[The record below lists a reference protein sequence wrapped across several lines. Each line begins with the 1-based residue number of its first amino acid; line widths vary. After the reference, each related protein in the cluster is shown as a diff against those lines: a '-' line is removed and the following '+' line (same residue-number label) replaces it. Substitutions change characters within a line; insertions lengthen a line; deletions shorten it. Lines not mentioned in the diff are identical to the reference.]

1 MQRTINM
8 TVNGQQREL
17 EVNDADTL
25 LEVLRDGL
33 KLWSVR
39 ESCGVGACGSCTVL
53 LDGRPV
59 SACFLLAARLDGRTI
74 ETVEGLGSDDALHPI
89 QQAFLEN
96 DAAQCGYC
104 TPGFIMAA
112 KALLEEHGDPSDDQI
127 RDYLSGNLCRCGGY
141 PNIMRAV
148 RARGGSN
155 GRRLRPRRPGS
166 IGEGVLRLRFA
177 TLRTNGTGFQDNH
190 GYCPQPRRPDQPS

>member
-1 MQRTINM
+1 MERTISM

-17 EVNDADTL
+17 QVNDADTL

-39 ESCGVGACGSCTVL
+39 EACGVGACGSCTVL

-59 SACFLLAARLDGRTI
+59 SACFLLAARLDGRSV
-74 ETVEGLGSDDALHPI
+74 ETVEGLSGAGELHPI
-89 QQAFLEN
+89 QHAFLDH

-112 KALLEEHGDPSDDQI
+112 KALLEENRDPTDDQV
-127 RDYLSGNLCRCGGY
+127 REYLSGNLCRCGGY

-148 RARGGSN
+148 RAAA
-155 GRRLRPRRPGS
+155 
-166 IGEGVLRLRFA
+166 V
-177 TLRTNGTGFQDNH
+177 RTNDH
-190 GYCPQPRRPDQPS
+190 APRSRP